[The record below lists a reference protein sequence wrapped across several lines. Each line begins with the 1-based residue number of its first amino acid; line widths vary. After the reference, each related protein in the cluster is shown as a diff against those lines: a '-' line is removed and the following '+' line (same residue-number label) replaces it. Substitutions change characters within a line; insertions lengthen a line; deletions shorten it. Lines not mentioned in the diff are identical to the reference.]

1 MGSFVQRY
9 GKYVESGEP
18 LDYLVEITIKDDQ
31 QGDPLINEASIV
43 QLNLM
48 TETEL
53 RKTVE
58 LTKQITYL
66 INKILQTKGLD
77 LIDIKLEFGKIVGQ
91 IALIDEISGDN
102 MRVSKEGKILT
113 QKELSS
119 LICG

>member
-1 MGSFVQRY
+1 MLVKQAETFGGAGLEFICRLQAMGSFVQRY

-58 LTKQITYL
+58 LTKQITL
-66 INKILQTKGLD
+66 FELNKILQTKGLD
-77 LIDIKLEFGKIVGQ
+77 LIDIKLEFGKIVGGQ
-91 IALIDEISGDN
+91 NCLD
-102 MRVSKEGKILT
+102 
-113 QKELSS
+113 
-119 LICG
+119 